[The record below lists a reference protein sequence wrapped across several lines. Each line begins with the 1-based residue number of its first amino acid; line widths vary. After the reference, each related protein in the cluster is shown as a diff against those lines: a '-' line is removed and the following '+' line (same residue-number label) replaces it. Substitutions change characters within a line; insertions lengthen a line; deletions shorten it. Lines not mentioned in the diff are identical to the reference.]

1 MLKSTRKKGL
11 ELLIFEKEKLS
22 FDLLD
27 VIELK
32 QGQVKT
38 FNKGRNFDAL
48 SFRYNA
54 DTVLKTE
61 STNLK
66 LSDNT
71 VCYVPSM
78 LDYTRISNR
87 DNLIVIHFNSL
98 NYFSKEIE
106 HFTPQNPEKLLSL
119 FRKILDSW
127 NGKEIGYMHICS
139 ALLCEI
145 FAEIY
150 REMHRENLCDERI
163 KEAAEYI
170 IKNYTDPEI
179 SITSAAEKSNVSE
192 VYFRK
197 IFKKEF
203 GISPKKYII
212 NARIKHAVNLIES
225 GYYSLGEIAEM
236 SGFTDYK
243 YFSSQFRCV
252 MGVSPS
258 KYHYKF

>member
-1 MLKSTRKKGL
+1 MK
-11 ELLIFEKEKLS
+11 LLIFEKEKIS

-38 FNKGRNFDAL
+38 FNKGRKFDAL
-48 SFRYNA
+48 SFRYDSDA
-54 DTVLKTE
+54 ILKTE
-61 STNLK
+61 NTEVK

-71 VCYVPSM
+71 VCYVPAM
-78 LDYTRISNR
+78 VDYTRISNR
-87 DNLIVIHFNSL
+87 DNLIVIHLNSL

-106 HFTPQNPEKLLSL
+106 HFTPKNPEKLLSL
-119 FRKILDSW
+119 FRKILDCW
-127 NGKEIGYMHICS
+127 NGKKIGYMHKCS

-150 REMHRENLCDERI
+150 GEMHKDNLCDERI
-163 KEAAEYI
+163 KKSVEYI
-170 IKNYTDPEI
+170 IENYTDPEI

-212 NARIKHAVNLIES
+212 NARIKYAVGLIES
-225 GYYSLGEIAEM
+225 GYYSLSKIAEM

-243 YFSSQFRCV
+243 YFSSEFRRI
-252 MGVSPS
+252 MGTSPS
-258 KYHYKF
+258 KYHYDF